1 MNHTIYIATL
11 AVVFSLASVTGAQ
24 ADKSGDSIT
33 PANLKVADSAETQI
47 ITTRDGSE
55 LYGRIVAIVAD
66 TVEFETDFAKVSIA
80 ISNIE
85 TVRIVSTENIRDGR
99 YWFPNPNCTRL
110 YFAPTA
116 RMLKQGEG
124 YFADY
129 YLFFPSLTWGIT
141 DYISFGGGMSL
152 FPGIGFGNQLFYF
165 TPKVGVS
172 AGKDVSFAIGA
183 LIASIPT
190 EGFDDDD
197 DRSTLGIGY
206 GVWTYGSPERSVT
219 CGLGYGFSEGKLAD
233 KPMVMAGFDYRI
245 SRRSAFVSENWM
257 IPGVDGI
264 LISYGARF
272 FGEGLSIDVAFVG
285 RVGEK
290 MVFPGVPLIDFVIN
304 F

>member
-1 MNHTIYIATL
+1 MNRKMRLAIL
-11 AVVFSLASVTGAQ
+11 AVVFSLASLTGAPVCV
-24 ADKSGDSIT
+24 AEDTVTS
-33 PANLKVADSAETQI
+33 ANLRVAELKETQI
-47 ITTRDGSE
+47 IATRDGSE
-55 LYGRIVAIVAD
+55 LFGRIVAIVAD
-66 TVEFETDFAKVSIA
+66 TVEFETEFATMSIA
-80 ISNIE
+80 ISDIE

-99 YWFPNPNCTRL
+99 YWFPNPNRTRL

-165 TPKVGVS
+165 TPKIGVS
-172 AGKDVSFAIGA
+172 AGKNVSFAVGA

-190 EGFDDDD
+190 EGFDEDD

-206 GVWTYGSPERSVT
+206 GVWTYGSPEGSVT
-219 CGLGYGFSEGKLAD
+219 CGLGYGFSKGKLAE
-233 KPMVMAGFDYRI
+233 KPAVIAGFDYRI
-245 SRRSAFVSENWM
+245 SRRSAFVSENWI
-257 IPGVDGI
+257 IPGVDGV

-285 RVGEK
+285 RIGER